1 MLKLKEWWYYH
12 KPIITNK
19 AKQLDIAIDNYGISQ
34 VRAEKLIKSLLEL
47 RKNTWDK
54 QRVDDIIEE
63 IKDNTQRWSI

>member
-19 AKQLDIAIDNYGISQ
+19 AKQLDIAIDSYGIC
-34 VRAEKLIKSLLEL
+34 RIRGEKLIKSLIEL
-47 RKNTWDK
+47 RKNTWDT

-63 IKDNTQRWSI
+63 ITNNIIWS